1 MKTYSPKIVSFLSLN
16 AAVAAL
22 CLFAQMG
29 FSTARAADENHG
41 QLTSADYKFAV
52 DASRANTEEITLGQL
67 AAQKATDPAV
77 QQYAQRMIQDHTKAN
92 QQLSQIIAQKGAT
105 LPTTTTT
112 SQEKET
118 DHLAKLSGTDF
129 DKAYMG
135 HMVKDHKKDV
145 KEFQKAAD
153 NAKDPD
159 LKAFAANT
167 LPTLQEHLQ
176 MAENTEAAL
185 KGAKP

>member
-1 MKTYSPKIVSFLSLN
+1 MVSFLSLN
-16 AAVAAL
+16 AAAAAF

-29 FSTARAADENHG
+29 LSSARAADENRG
-41 QLTSADYKFAV
+41 QLASSDYKFA
-52 DASRANTEEITLGQL
+52 AEATRANTEEINLGQL

-77 QQYAQRMIQDHTKAN
+77 QQFAQRMVQDHTKAN
-92 QQLSQIIAQKGAT
+92 QQLSQIISQKGTT
-105 LPTTTTT
+105 LPSTTTT
-112 SQEKET
+112 SQERET
-118 DHLAKLSGTDF
+118 DRLAKLSGVDF
-129 DKAYMG
+129 DKAYIE
-135 HMVKDHKKDV
+135 HMVKCHKKDV

-153 NAKDPD
+153 NANDSD

-185 KGAKP
+185 KGKR